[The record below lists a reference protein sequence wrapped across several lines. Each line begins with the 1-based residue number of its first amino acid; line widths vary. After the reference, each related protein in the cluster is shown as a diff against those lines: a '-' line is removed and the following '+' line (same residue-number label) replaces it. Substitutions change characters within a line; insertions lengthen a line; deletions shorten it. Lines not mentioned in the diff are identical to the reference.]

1 MTNTEFFNWLRQQ
14 QDDKILTQ
22 VEVDG
27 ANRLLAGMTPNEL
40 KDWLM
45 AVGDMS
51 PESPARHIDID
62 EAGINLIGQ
71 FEAFVPHPYKDGG
84 GVWTIGYGS
93 TYYPSGQPVKPSD
106 PAITKQQALSMKKD
120 IIARD
125 FVPAVRVALGSAIAK
140 GLVNQNMFNTSVSL
154 AYNIGVKGFAGSSI
168 VRNLNK
174 GNIQAAADSFLLWN
188 KDNGQI
194 IEGLVN
200 RRNAER
206 KLFLSSK

>member
-1 MTNTEFFNWLRQQ
+1 MTNTEFFNWLRSM

-22 VEVDG
+22 AEVDG
-27 ANRLLAGMTPNEL
+27 ANKLLAGMTPNEL
-40 KDWLM
+40 KDWLIG
-45 AVGDMS
+45 VGDMS
-51 PESPARHIDID
+51 PDSNARQINID

-106 PAITKQQALSMKKD
+106 PPITKQQALSMKKD

-125 FVPAVRVALGSAIAK
+125 FVPAVRLALAKPIAK
-140 GLVNQNMFNTSVSL
+140 GLVNQNMFNATVSL
-154 AYNIGVKGFAGSSI
+154 AYNIGVKAFADSSI
-168 VRNLNK
+168 VRNLNMGK
-174 GNIQAAADSFLLWN
+174 KQAAADSFLLWN
-188 KDNGQI
+188 KDNGKVI
-194 IEGLVN
+194 KGLVN

-206 KLFLSSK
+206 NLFLS

>member
-1 MTNTEFFNWLRQQ
+1 MSDTNKEFFDWLRQQ

-22 VEVDG
+22 DEVDG
-27 ANRLLAGMTPNEL
+27 ANKLLEGMSPEEL
-40 KDWLM
+40 KDWLI

-51 PESPARHIDID
+51 PKSQARQIDID
-62 EAGINLIGQ
+62 DAGINLIGQ
-71 FEAFVPHPYKDGG
+71 FEVFVPHPYKDSG

-93 TYYPSGQPVKPSD
+93 TYYPNGQRVKPSD
-106 PAITKQQALSMKKD
+106 PPITKQQALDMKKH

-125 FVPAVRVALGSAIAK
+125 FVPAVRVALGGAIAK
-140 GLVNQNMFNTSVSL
+140 GLVNQNMFNAAVSL

-194 IEGLVN
+194 VKGLVN
-200 RRNAER
+200 RRKTER
-206 KLFLSSK
+206 DLFLA